1 MDLYVLKKLKEQ
13 LITFQNSKPNGF
25 TGGEYYQTFKKN
37 ILQIVYNV
45 FQKIKA
51 KRIFSNTFY
60 EARVTLIPEPNKSI
74 RRKQY
79 SLISFMNIDVK
90 IINKIAAN

>member
-13 LITFQNSKPNGF
+13 LITFQNSEPNGF

-60 EARVTLIPEPNKSI
+60 ETRVILIPEPNKSI

-79 SLISFMNIDVK
+79 SSISFMNIDVK